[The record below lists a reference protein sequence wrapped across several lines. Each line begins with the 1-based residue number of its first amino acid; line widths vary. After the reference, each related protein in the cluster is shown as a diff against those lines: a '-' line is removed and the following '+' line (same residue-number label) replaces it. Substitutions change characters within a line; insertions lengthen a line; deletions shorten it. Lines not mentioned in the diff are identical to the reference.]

1 MAFVFVALL
10 AAAAASASAA
20 SASAASASSLTK
32 PHLVWVFLDDWGHN
46 NVGFHARTQA
56 NAAEVQTPVLDAL
69 AAEGVQLDEA
79 YVFKFCSPS
88 RSAFHTGRNPL
99 QINVLNSDLAAA
111 NASDPVSGYAGLPLN
126 VTALPALLAA
136 QGYFTVA
143 AGKWHIGL
151 ATPTHT
157 PQGRGYNRS
166 LVYLDGANDYW
177 TQQTGDWCAAP
188 TVDLWQDGRPAL
200 GMNNSLKCSQSNQ
213 AAGCVYEDDLFTD
226 FAVARIAEHNASA
239 APLFLYFAPH
249 SVHLPLEVPQA
260 QLAKFAFVNDSAPRQ
275 HYAAMVNN
283 VDAMVGRV
291 VSALKARGMWEDSVL
306 VVSADN
312 GGPIF
317 GQAAGCALC
326 DGSAGANNFPLRGG
340 KHSNWQ
346 GGVRANCVVA
356 GGRLPPAMRN
366 ASLPGLVG
374 IEDWTRTLGGLAG
387 VTDFT
392 DHAAAAAGL
401 PPVAGVDQWPY
412 ISGANATPP
421 RTEIWLGAD
430 SPVGG
435 GVPGAAFVQGLI
447 RADGFKL
454 LRDVVDMDIW
464 TGPFYPNATTAA
476 RPWNNTG
483 RDCGQLPAPTCL
495 FNIFDDPTEHNN
507 VAAERGDV
515 VAEMAARIAE
525 LQAGVFSPFRGNPD
539 PRACKATKQLW
550 HGFVGPFI
558 GVGPLNETA

>member
-1 MAFVFVALL
+1 MR
-10 AAAAASASAA
+10 ASTATA
-20 SASAASASSLTK
+20 
-32 PHLVWVFLDDWGHN
+32 
-46 NVGFHARTQA
+46 
-56 NAAEVQTPVLDAL
+56 TPTRF
-69 AAEGVQLDEA
+69 EKERG
-79 YVFKFCSPS
+79 SPS

-111 NASDPVSGYAGLPLN
+111 NASDPVSGFAGLPLN

-136 QGYFTVA
+136 QGYLTVMS
-143 AGKWHIGL
+143 GKAHIGL
-151 ATPTHT
+151 ATPQHT
-157 PQGRGYNRS
+157 PRGRGYNRS
-166 LVYLDGANDYW
+166 LAYLDGANGYW
-177 TQQTGDWCAAP
+177 NFETGDWCGAP
-188 TVDLWQDGRPAL
+188 TVDLWEDSAPAL
-200 GMNNSLKCSQSNQ
+200 GRNNSLSCSQANQ
-213 AAGCVYEDDLFTD
+213 APGCVYEDDLFTD

-260 QLAKFAFVNDSAPRQ
+260 QLDKFKFINDSVPRQ

-283 VDAMVGRV
+283 VDAHIGRV
-291 VSALKARGMWEDSVL
+291 VAALKDRGMWENTLL

-326 DGSAGANNFPLRGG
+326 DGSAGANNYPLRGG
-340 KHSNWQ
+340 KHSNGQ
-346 GGVRANCVVA
+346 GGVRANCVVS
-356 GGRLPPAMRN
+356 GGALPPAARN
-366 ASLPGLVG
+366 TTLAGFVG
-374 IEDWTRTLGGLAG
+374 VEDWYKTLGGLAG

-430 SPVGG
+430 SPAGG
-435 GVPGAAFVQGLI
+435 AVPGAAFVQGLI
-447 RADGFKL
+447 RADGYKL
-454 LRDVVDMDIW
+454 LRDVVDMDVW

-476 RPWNNTG
+476 HPWNNSG

-495 FNIFDDPTEHNN
+495 FNIFDDPSEHENLAAAHPDI
-507 VAAERGDV
+507 VAA
-515 VAEMAARIAE
+515 MAARIAE
-525 LQAGVFSPFRGNPD
+525 LQAAVFSPYRGNPD
-539 PRACKATKQLW
+539 PRACKATRELW

-558 GVGPLNETA
+558 DVGPLNSTT